1 MARRSKDDGTGAAG
15 LLLIAAAVVFAIITA
30 LLTLIAYFGYYIAGF
45 GLLLCQ
51 LMSRKKP
58 NVSQAAELYS
68 PEEYS
73 SLLALQNECERL
85 TDVIDQTNREAD
97 QQALSRRTHD
107 PSRFDERKPQAKRI
121 NARLDKMDVELAQ
134 VGAQV
139 LALSSDVTGRYNEWL
154 KRAHRWR
161 FWKSGTA
168 ACGASLCV
176 YAVTLGILF
185 LLHPSWVENTSA
197 FVFKY
202 SWLSWPNNAHAKYG
216 ANLVAFI
223 IAAPVAL
230 LVWMIRLNQI
240 EISLPDEA
248 AFRSLWYM
256 DDEDEGVDEPH
267 SDDEPSMLDG
277 EKIEADEQTET
288 PTVEDQAEEAPAWY
302 SVLGV
307 SANSSVDE
315 INSAYRAQIKQ
326 YHPDKVAGMG
336 PKIREVAEEQTRLLN
351 AAREEG
357 LSRVNAG
364 S

>member
-1 MARRSKDDGTGAAG
+1 MARRSKDDGAGA
-15 LLLIAAAVVFAIITA
+15 LLLIAAVVVFAIITA

-58 NVSQAAELYS
+58 NVSQAAEFYS
-68 PEEYS
+68 PEAYS

-85 TDVIDQTNREAD
+85 SDAIDQTNREAD

-107 PSRFDERKPQAKRI
+107 QSRFDERKPQAKRI
-121 NARLDKMDVELAQ
+121 NARLDKMDVQLAQ
-134 VGAQV
+134 VGTQID
-139 LALSSDVTGRYNEWL
+139 ALSSPVIGRYNDWL
-154 KRAHRWR
+154 KRAQRWR
-161 FWKSGTA
+161 FWKSGTVA
-168 ACGASLCV
+168 FGVSLCV

-223 IAAPVAL
+223 IAAPVTL
-230 LVWMIRLNQI
+230 LVWMIQLNQI

-256 DDEDEGVDEPH
+256 DDEDEGVDQPR
-267 SDDEPSMLDG
+267 SDAESSMFDS
-277 EKIEADEQTET
+277 ENVEADEQAET
-288 PTVEDQAEEAPAWY
+288 PPVEDPAEEAPAWY

-307 SANSSVDE
+307 PANASADE

-357 LSRVNAG
+357 LSRFGAE